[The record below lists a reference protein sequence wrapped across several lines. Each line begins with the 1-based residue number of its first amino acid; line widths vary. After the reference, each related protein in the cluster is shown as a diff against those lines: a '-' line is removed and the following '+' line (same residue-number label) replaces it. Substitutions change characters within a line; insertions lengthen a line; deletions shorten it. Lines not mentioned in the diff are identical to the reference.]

1 MQLPERNGA
10 YGVQVCALVL
20 GAVAGVAESLL
31 AARMLTQV
39 WLLPS
44 VTPQVNLEVLKPRK
58 CLVAPFKL
66 KKPLKKNHCKVLLNE
81 PCAATMR
88 TV

>member
-1 MQLPERNGA
+1 MLRP
-10 YGVQVCALVL
+10 
-20 GAVAGVAESLL
+20 VAGVAESFL

-44 VTPQVNLEVLKPRK
+44 VTPEVNLKVLKPRK

-66 KKPLKKNHCKVLLNE
+66 KNVIKNRCKVLLHK

>member
-1 MQLPERNGA
+1 MLCP
-10 YGVQVCALVL
+10 
-20 GAVAGVAESLL
+20 VAGVAESFL

-44 VTPQVNLEVLKPRK
+44 MTPEVNLKVLKPRK

-66 KKPLKKNHCKVLLNE
+66 KNVIKNRCKVLLNK

-88 TV
+88 TA